1 MPRYAVTP
9 SQLRERLT
17 ARRLVV
23 VSLLAIAAAPA
34 CAATSP
40 TGFPNRPIRWIV
52 PVPPGGGSDNSAR
65 LMQHGLSDAL
75 GQQVV
80 IDNRP
85 GAASVIGTDIVA
97 KAPPDGHTWL
107 MVTTTHSVNPSLVAN
122 LPYDTMRDL
131 ASISL
136 AVSQSNIFVVNP
148 QVPVKTVKE
157 LIALA
162 KAKPDALNFASGG
175 NGSSPHLSGELLKLV
190 TGIRITH
197 IPYKG
202 TGPALVDLLANQ
214 VQMMFAGPL
223 SFEQFIKAGRLRPL
237 AVASAKRNA
246 ALPDIPTMAEAGVAG
261 VETGTWYAVLAP
273 AKTPR
278 PVIDQ
283 IYRAIAKVLGDPSV
297 KQKFESQG
305 VDVVGSTPEEL
316 TAHIRAESA
325 KWAKVIKAGNVKA
338 E

>member
-1 MPRYAVTP
+1 MAV
-9 SQLRERLT
+9 
-17 ARRLVV
+17 
-23 VSLLAIAAAPA
+23 LLACVALPA
-34 CAATSP
+34 MAATSA

-65 LMQHGLSDAL
+65 LMQPGLSELL

-107 MVTTTHSVNPSLVAN
+107 MVTTTHSVNPSLVPN
-122 LPYDTMRDL
+122 LPYDSVRDL
-131 ASISL
+131 APITL

-162 KAKPDALNFASGG
+162 RAKPDTLNFASGG

-237 AVASAKRNA
+237 AVASARRNA
-246 ALPDIPTMAEAGVAG
+246 ALPDIPTMAEAGVQG

-273 AKTPR
+273 GKTPK

-283 IYRAIAKVLGDPSV
+283 IYRAMAKVLSDPSV

-305 VDVVGSTPEEL
+305 VDVFGNTPDEL
-316 TAHIRAESA
+316 AAHIKSEMA
-325 KWAKVIKAGNVKA
+325 KWAKVVKAGNVRA
-338 E
+338 D